1 MSRSAI
7 GLAQLDG
14 RKWQQSHQ
22 ATVDSILGAGKRK
35 VVSRGTAFF
44 NKDNWTARGF
54 AVAFCEWARLNPD
67 HCPDQYDLEGILRK
81 ANAPSVGEYDKGI
94 TIASTPDD
102 LPRWLAWALVGGGYH
117 EAWHTRYSRTSP
129 ILMREVSAPI
139 AKLWGLVPF
148 DPANG
153 RRGWAGLAGAVLT
166 WSNIIED
173 IIIERR
179 GCIEFPGSPMKME
192 ALQDLI
198 LQQEG
203 AGTLGD
209 KSHRAVQGANDV
221 RVVIG
226 AFRDLGLGYQTPD
239 QMLALANYKKA
250 SPKSWD
256 FVTKGPLKPLLDR
269 SIALGAA
276 KGTNGLESLWL
287 AMEVVATIWMATT
300 PPPPPPAP
308 PKGASPPPPTGAKP
322 QPPKQQEASPPM
334 GEEEPEPSDEEEKE
348 PPKKPKSKEPKIKL
362 ILYKVGDRA
371 KLTVGE
377 YAGRTVEI
385 VRAGLPDEKTGEQ
398 DLEYALVEEE
408 I

>member
-1 MSRSAI
+1 MSRAAI

-22 ATVDSILGAGKRK
+22 ATIDAVLGAGERK
-35 VVSRGTAFF
+35 VVSRGSAFF
-44 NKDNWTARGF
+44 NKDNWTARSF

-67 HCPDQYDLEGILRK
+67 HCPDQYDIEGMLRK
-81 ANAPSVGEYDKGI
+81 ANTPSVTAYEKGI

-117 EAWHTRYSRTSP
+117 EAWHTRFSRTKP
-129 ILMREVSAPI
+129 ISLREVSSPI

-153 RRGWAGLAGAVLT
+153 RRGWAGLTGAVLT

-239 QMLALANYKKA
+239 QMLALANYKKT

-256 FVTKGPLKPLLDR
+256 FVTVGPLKPMLDR
-269 SIALGAA
+269 AIALGTA

-287 AMEVVATIWMATT
+287 AMEVVAAIWMATT

-308 PKGASPPPPTGAKP
+308 PKGASPPPGAKP

-334 GEEEPEPSDEEEKE
+334 GEEEPEPSDDEEEPE
-348 PPKKPKSKEPKIKL
+348 PSKPEAKEPKIKL

-385 VRAGLPDEKTGEQ
+385 VRAGLPNDKGEQ
-398 DLEYALVEEE
+398 DLEYALVEEGE
-408 I
+408 